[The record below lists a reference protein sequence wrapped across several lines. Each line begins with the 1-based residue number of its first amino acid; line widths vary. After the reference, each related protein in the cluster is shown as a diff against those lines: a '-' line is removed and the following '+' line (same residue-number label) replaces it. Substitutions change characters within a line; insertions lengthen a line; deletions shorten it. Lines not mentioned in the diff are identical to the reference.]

1 MGLLKRVVSEFFKD
15 DAMTHA
21 AALAY
26 YGALSL
32 APLVLILLWIASF
45 VGPTAEK
52 TLVDQAVTAMGEQA
66 GSSIQQVIGGARARP
81 TLANISGA
89 VGLGVLLFSA
99 ASVFVQLQHALN
111 RIWDVK
117 PRPDAGIWN
126 TVRKR
131 LLSFAVVL
139 LMGLLLM
146 ASLVLGFVLSAG
158 LKAFGESATLLRLLN
173 EAVIFV
179 VLTAFLALVFKYLPD
194 VKISWRDVWL
204 GAAVTAVLLSVGKL
218 LIGLYLGR
226 SGVAS
231 GYGAAGSIVL
241 LLVWAYYS
249 GIILL
254 FGAEFTQVWA
264 GRSGRRIVPDEHA
277 QSAQADAGAPQ
288 VAAAERPARPT
299 PAAPAPEPVRATAS
313 SKEPERESRAVPAPE
328 PVRATAQQAGLPAR
342 RTAARAGPEFEWPKV
357 DYELIR
363 RLLVGIVVPLVIAG
377 LARFIGGSGD
387 PERRYPGQK

>member
-117 PRPDAGIWN
+117 PRPAAGIWN
-126 TVRKR
+126 TVRC
-131 LLSFAVVL
+131 
-139 LMGLLLM
+139 
-146 ASLVLGFVLSAG
+146 
-158 LKAFGESATLLRLLN
+158 
-173 EAVIFV
+173 
-179 VLTAFLALVFKYLPD
+179 
-194 VKISWRDVWL
+194 SW
-204 GAAVTAVLLSVGKL
+204 GCC
-218 LIGLYLGR
+218 
-226 SGVAS
+226 
-231 GYGAAGSIVL
+231 
-241 LLVWAYYS
+241 
-249 GIILL
+249 
-254 FGAEFTQVWA
+254 
-264 GRSGRRIVPDEHA
+264 
-277 QSAQADAGAPQ
+277 
-288 VAAAERPARPT
+288 
-299 PAAPAPEPVRATAS
+299 
-313 SKEPERESRAVPAPE
+313 
-328 PVRATAQQAGLPAR
+328 
-342 RTAARAGPEFEWPKV
+342 
-357 DYELIR
+357 
-363 RLLVGIVVPLVIAG
+363 
-377 LARFIGGSGD
+377 
-387 PERRYPGQK
+387 